1 VRQLRKLLMPL
12 GILILMLFSGCTTRT
27 VYVDR
32 PFEVKVEVPCKVE
45 VVRCNPSGSDA
56 EFVLG
61 LATCVVDLKK
71 AAGAC
76 R

>member
-32 PFEVKVEVPCKVE
+32 PFEVKVEVPCKVDR
-45 VVRCNPSGSDA
+45 VKCKTSGSDA
-56 EFVLG
+56 EVVLG
-61 LATCVVDLKK
+61 LATCVVDLKQ
-71 AAGAC
+71 AASVC